1 MTDTELSIRAGKD
14 RNFLAITKY
23 YSIGRY
29 NKMKEMGICEY
40 IDESNRLRMV
50 ASGIYYD
57 LAPNKL
63 LSEFYREY
71 CKDITKSI
79 ETFYN
84 LINNAGFN
92 STNSIMSIS
101 LFNKLTELDKQYKE
115 YKKIRIKYV

>member
-1 MTDTELSIRAGKD
+1 MTDAELSIRAGKD
-14 RNFLAITKY
+14 RKFLAITKY
-23 YSIGRY
+23 YSIDRY

-101 LFNKLTELDKQYKE
+101 LFNKLTELEKQYNE
-115 YKKIRIKYV
+115 YKNN